1 MIYSLASSM
10 VVMVASMTTVSNA
23 YWVPDEAYLFKREEP
38 TKSNSTPEASKTT
51 PPKKEPS
58 NSVSSKKESPSS
70 KKEVSSKT
78 TSQHASA
85 TSSAIV
91 PTFVG
96 SAPSTASPT
105 STAVASSSGTPLAV
119 EGKSS
124 STGAIV
130 GGVIAAIVAVGGIAA
145 FVIMRKRKKA
155 RQASR
160 SNQKPDPFTMGFGS
174 DNYNNNFPPQQTY
187 KKENTNSFDNYEV
200 TPISASSKQAIQQ
213 YQPPPPPQQPPV
225 VAPPPATS
233 ASLGSFVVIATYI
246 PTLSDELEIETG
258 DRIELVVEYDDGWCQ
273 GINLTKGHTKGVFPR
288 HCIDYATAP
297 SAHNNTSNVERS
309 KRVSS
314 MMYQ

>member
-1 MIYSLASSM
+1 MKCNVYML
-10 VVMVASMTTVSNA
+10 V
-23 YWVPDEAYLFKREEP
+23 
-38 TKSNSTPEASKTT
+38 ASKTT

-58 NSVSSKKESPSS
+58 SSASSKKESPSS
-70 KKEVSSKT
+70 KKEVSSKA
-78 TSQHASA
+78 TSQHGSA
-85 TSSAIV
+85 TSSAII

-96 SAPSTASPT
+96 STHSSTASSTP
-105 STAVASSSGTPLAV
+105 TAVASSSGTPLAV

-145 FVIMRKRKKA
+145 FVILRKRKKE
-155 RQASR
+155 RQARR

-213 YQPPPPPQQPPV
+213 YQPPPQQQQQPPV